1 MSQHWNRDKIFAPS
15 PNKVSSKSKIP
26 NSMTTVTQKEIALF
40 RSQLAEDDLA
50 QEALDMIE
58 DCEGDLEDAAMT
70 LAIKAGQEP
79 GRDNSEWLDALCRKW
94 RWIICDSEFREDL
107 KNSSVDSLVTRF
119 KGNPSFP
126 KILAAPMLMYI
137 LKQGI
142 NDFCEPLDSLK

>member
-1 MSQHWNRDKIFAPS
+1 MSNCVLGLKSGSS
-15 PNKVSSKSKIP
+15 PKSKFL

-50 QEALDMIE
+50 QQALDMIE

-79 GRDNSEWLDALCRKW
+79 ERDNSEWLGALCRKW
-94 RWIICDSEFREDL
+94 RWIICDLEFREDL
-107 KNSSVDSLVTRF
+107 KNSSVSNLMTRL
-119 KGNPSFP
+119 KSNPSFP

-137 LKQGI
+137 LQQGI
-142 NDFCEPLDSLK
+142 NDFCEPFDSIK